1 MSLKF
6 DFDIFPAPIMQYEIL
21 VKTIFD
27 ASIWNSLNV
36 VRVVVLDPSAHATF
50 HVEGGIV
57 GVCISDL

>member
-1 MSLKF
+1 MRKKF
-6 DFDIFPAPIMQYEIL
+6 AA
-21 VKTIFD
+21 VKTIKYVTTQILGPQIFD

-36 VRVVVLDPSAHATF
+36 VRVVVLHPSAHATL